1 MNIIWGAILTI
12 ISSIGWLGQ
21 LISATNPILAARL
34 GLIEPEA
41 DVDPTFYADVRG
53 EAYWDSAILWI
64 LPAAGVLLLL
74 GNPVWVYFG
83 LVGGGMYLYF
93 AGRGIVVRRLMQQR
107 SIRIGM
113 PDSLKVIYI
122 FLALWGLAAAI
133 TIIMAV
139 AAISIP

>member
-21 LISATNPILAARL
+21 LISATNPTLAARL

-74 GNPVWVYFG
+74 DNPVWVYFG